1 MQSLVINNELQ
12 NVAYQSMK
20 KVYNETYDYLFCMYS

>member
-20 KVYNETYDYLFCMYS
+20 KVNNEKYDYLFCMYS